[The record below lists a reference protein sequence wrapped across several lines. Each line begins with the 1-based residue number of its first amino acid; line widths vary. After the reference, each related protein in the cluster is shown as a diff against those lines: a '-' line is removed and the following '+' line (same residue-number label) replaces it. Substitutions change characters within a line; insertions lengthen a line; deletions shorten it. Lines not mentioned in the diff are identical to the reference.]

1 MNAATA
7 SSGTDPPVRAF
18 VAIEP
23 GKAARTAL
31 EALQDR
37 LAAAAPRRAVR
48 WVRPAQCHLTLRFLG
63 NVPPDRLPELEQ
75 RLTET
80 AAACPAFSLALAGPG
95 AFPTPAA
102 PRVLWVG
109 LRGDLEA
116 LAALARRV
124 DTAAADLGDHQ
135 EEREFHPHL
144 TLGRVVD
151 RDARVARAL
160 SELLACTRPPPPA
173 DWPVRE
179 FILFRSELRPEG
191 AVYSVLASFAL
202 RPAA

>member
-7 SSGTDPPVRAF
+7 SSGADPPVRAF

-23 GKAARTAL
+23 GAAARAAL
-31 EALQDR
+31 EALLDR

-48 WVRPAQCHLTLRFLG
+48 WVRPGQCHLTLRFLG

-75 RLTET
+75 RLTG
-80 AAACPAFSLALAGPG
+80 AATGSAAFSLALAGPG

-109 LRGDLEA
+109 LRGDLEV

-124 DTAAADLGDHQ
+124 DAAAADLGDHR

-144 TLGRVVD
+144 TLGRVAD
-151 RDARVARAL
+151 RDVRVARAL
-160 SELLACTRPPPPA
+160 SELLARTPPPPPA

-179 FILFRSELRPEG
+179 FKLFRSELRPEG
-191 AVYSVLASFAL
+191 AVYSVLARFAL